1 MRVRSRHPALTADR
15 ARAFLKGLPDA
26 DGYEIIVRPLRYRT
40 RPHLA
45 AYTEFDAKTI
55 TIQVPEPFL
64 PFGEIVQYG
73 AKRIAG
79 KGMRFVWLSE
89 GLTFRTQREVVRF
102 LYCHE
107 WYHWY
112 LKEVL
117 GQKSA
122 AETACDRFALHNYR
136 RREVTLDDA
145 QSRHRGHSSAGE
157 VLPARRRGTL
167 HRPRSGRRRA
177 GGVGDGV
184 ICARRRDV
192 RSRVRLRFS
201 APPAGHADRARRPAR
216 RPWPGCPA
224 GL

>member
-1 MRVRSRHPALTADR
+1 MKVRSLHSDIDVARF
-15 ARAFLKGLPDA
+15 RAFLTGLPEA
-26 DGYEIIVRPLRYRT
+26 EGYEVVVRPLRYRT

-45 AYTEFDAKTI
+45 AYTEFDERRI

-107 WYHWY
+107 WYHWF
-112 LKEVL
+112 LKEEL

-122 AETACDRFALHNYR
+122 AETACDRFALQNYR
-136 RREVTLDDA
+136 RRLVTKADA
-145 QSRHRGHSSAGE
+145 RAA
-157 VLPARRRGTL
+157 LRRR
-167 HRPRSGRRRA
+167 
-177 GGVGDGV
+177 
-184 ICARRRDV
+184 
-192 RSRVRLRFS
+192 
-201 APPAGHADRARRPAR
+201 
-216 RPWPGCPA
+216 
-224 GL
+224 

>member
-1 MRVRSRHPALTADR
+1 VKLRSQHSDIDVSRF
-15 ARAFLKGLPDA
+15 RAFVKGLPEA
-26 DGYEIIVRPLRYRT
+26 EGYEVVVRPLRYRT

-45 AYTEFDAKTI
+45 AYTEFDERRI

-107 WYHWY
+107 WYHWF
-112 LKEVL
+112 LKEEL

-122 AETACDRFALHNYR
+122 AETACDRFALQNYR
-136 RREVTLDDA
+136 RRLVTKADA
-145 QSRHRGHSSAGE
+145 RVA
-157 VLPARRRGTL
+157 LRRR
-167 HRPRSGRRRA
+167 
-177 GGVGDGV
+177 
-184 ICARRRDV
+184 
-192 RSRVRLRFS
+192 
-201 APPAGHADRARRPAR
+201 
-216 RPWPGCPA
+216 
-224 GL
+224 

>member
-1 MRVRSRHPALTADR
+1 MRIRSRHPALAADR
-15 ARAFLKGLPDA
+15 ARAFLKGLPEA
-26 DGYEIIVRPLRYRT
+26 GGYEIIVRPLRYRT

-45 AYTEFDAKTI
+45 AYTEFDARTI

-117 GQKSA
+117 GQRSA
-122 AETACDRFALHNYR
+122 AETACDRFALRNYR

-145 QSRHRGHSSAGE
+145 QAA
-157 VLPARRRGTL
+157 LRRR
-167 HRPRSGRRRA
+167 
-177 GGVGDGV
+177 
-184 ICARRRDV
+184 
-192 RSRVRLRFS
+192 
-201 APPAGHADRARRPAR
+201 
-216 RPWPGCPA
+216 
-224 GL
+224 

>member
-1 MRVRSRHPALTADR
+1 MRIRSKHAALTDEK

-26 DGYEIIVRPLRYRT
+26 DGYEIIIRPLRYRT

-73 AKRIAG
+73 AKRLAG

-117 GQKSA
+117 GQRSA

-136 RREVTLDDA
+136 RRVVTLEDA
-145 QSRHRGHSSAGE
+145 RAA
-157 VLPARRRGTL
+157 LRRR
-167 HRPRSGRRRA
+167 
-177 GGVGDGV
+177 
-184 ICARRRDV
+184 
-192 RSRVRLRFS
+192 
-201 APPAGHADRARRPAR
+201 
-216 RPWPGCPA
+216 
-224 GL
+224 

>member
-1 MRVRSRHPALTADR
+1 MRIRSRHHGLSPER
-15 ARAFLKGLPDA
+15 FRGFLKGLPDA

-117 GQKSA
+117 GQRSA
-122 AETACDRFALHNYR
+122 AETACDRFALRNYR
-136 RREVTLDDA
+136 RRAVTLDDA
-145 QSRHRGHSSAGE
+145 QAA
-157 VLPARRRGTL
+157 LRRG
-167 HRPRSGRRRA
+167 
-177 GGVGDGV
+177 
-184 ICARRRDV
+184 
-192 RSRVRLRFS
+192 
-201 APPAGHADRARRPAR
+201 
-216 RPWPGCPA
+216 
-224 GL
+224 

>member
-1 MRVRSRHPALTADR
+1 MRIRSRHPGVSPER
-15 ARAFLKGLPDA
+15 VRGFLRGLPDA
-26 DGYEIIVRPLRYRT
+26 DGYEIVVRPLRYRT

-45 AYTEFDAKTI
+45 AYTEFEHQTI
-55 TIQVPEPFL
+55 TIQIPEPFL

-89 GLTFRTQREVVRF
+89 GLTFRSQREVVRF

-122 AETACDRFALHNYR
+122 AETACDRFALQNYR
-136 RREVTLDDA
+136 RRQVTLDDA
-145 QSRHRGHSSAGE
+145 RAA
-157 VLPARRRGTL
+157 LRRR
-167 HRPRSGRRRA
+167 
-177 GGVGDGV
+177 
-184 ICARRRDV
+184 
-192 RSRVRLRFS
+192 
-201 APPAGHADRARRPAR
+201 
-216 RPWPGCPA
+216 
-224 GL
+224 

>member
-1 MRVRSRHPALTADR
+1 MRIRSRHEGLQAER
-15 ARAFLKGLPDA
+15 ARGFLKGLPDA
-26 DGYEIIVRPLRYRT
+26 DGYEIVIRPLRYRT

-55 TIQVPEPFL
+55 TIQVPEPIL

-117 GQKSA
+117 GQRSA
-122 AETACDRFALHNYR
+122 AETACDRFALRNYR
-136 RREVTLDDA
+136 RRSVTLEDA
-145 QSRHRGHSSAGE
+145 QAA
-157 VLPARRRGTL
+157 LRRR
-167 HRPRSGRRRA
+167 
-177 GGVGDGV
+177 
-184 ICARRRDV
+184 
-192 RSRVRLRFS
+192 
-201 APPAGHADRARRPAR
+201 
-216 RPWPGCPA
+216 
-224 GL
+224 